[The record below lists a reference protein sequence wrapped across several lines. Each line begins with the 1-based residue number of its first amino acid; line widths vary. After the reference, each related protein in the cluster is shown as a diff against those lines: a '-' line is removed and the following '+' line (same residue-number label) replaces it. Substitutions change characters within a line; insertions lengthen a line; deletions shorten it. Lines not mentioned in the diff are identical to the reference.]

1 MPTLDI
7 PRQADQHKDKPTKLN
22 THRHKKRVR
31 KSIDKKRKNAEEKNK
46 ERYGYIEHGTKVIQ
60 RYKSDV
66 ARAPAY
72 RPERLTKGG
81 YHSTYPVREGMLD
94 SQMNQQNL
102 IDSIIK
108 RKRNELSFQTMYK
121 QMASGEL
128 DQLDEQHRKD
138 MIEMN
143 MQLDK
148 ETKQEKHLRE
158 LKKVKEEW
166 ENKKSSNMA
175 LGTELYP
182 RRTSKK
188 IKTQEIIEDTEKAKS
203 KLEKEKEKT
212 RAIKDLK
219 DTNDKILSEEGKIA
233 VLKKEFAGRF
243 HEPNKVLLELED
255 SNSVA
260 EFKQKFEQRAKE
272 LQTTKS
278 NYEKAT
284 QQLNN
289 MMQVDRELQVA
300 EEELYA
306 RGNQDPIHGA
316 KIAQIQTKYG
326 TPEQRLA
333 AMEQYM
339 QDHKKAQD
347 ALKKST
353 QETREYIDNFHAKK
367 TALETET
374 AEIEDRARKILEKS
388 VYVPGRVKEQ
398 LPNLHRNDLKME
410 LERINKYEIDENRQ
424 QMERLRD
431 LIEQAHKL
439 ENEYHEREISV
450 IEPLKEA
457 LDYAEVHLDNFPNQ

>member
-22 THRHKKRVR
+22 THRHRKRVR

-46 ERYGYIEHGTKVIQ
+46 ERYGHIEHGTKVIQ

-94 SQMNQQNL
+94 SQMNQRNL

-108 RKRNELSFQTMYK
+108 RKRNELSFNAMYN
-121 QMASGEL
+121 QMASGDL
-128 DQLDEQHRKD
+128 DQLDEQQRKE
-138 MIEMN
+138 MIEMKI
-143 MQLDK
+143 QLDK

-182 RRTSKK
+182 RRTEK
-188 IKTQEIIEDTEKAKS
+188 IKTQEIIEDIEKANT
-203 KLEKEKEKT
+203 KLKKEEKKT
-212 RAIKDLK
+212 RDIKDLIEIK
-219 DTNDKILSEEGKIA
+219 DKTSSEEHKKE

-243 HEPNKVLLELED
+243 HDPDKILAKLED
-255 SNSVA
+255 PDSIA
-260 EFKQKFEQRAKE
+260 DFKQKFEQRLKE

-278 NYEKAT
+278 NYERAT
-284 QQLNN
+284 QHLNN

-316 KIAQIQTKYG
+316 KIAEIQTKYG

-410 LERINKYEIDENRQ
+410 MERIYKYEIDGNRQ

-431 LIEQAHKL
+431 LIDQAHKL
-439 ENEYHEREISV
+439 EHEYHEREISV

-457 LDYAEVHLDNFPNQ
+457 LDYAEVHLDNFPSQ

>member
-46 ERYGYIEHGTKVIQ
+46 ERYGHIEHGTKVIQ

-94 SQMNQQNL
+94 SQMNQRNL

-108 RKRNELSFQTMYK
+108 RKRNELSFQTMYN
-121 QMASGEL
+121 QMASGDL
-128 DQLDEQHRKD
+128 DQLDEQQRKE
-138 MIEMN
+138 MIEMKI
-143 MQLDK
+143 QLDK

-158 LKKVKEEW
+158 LKKIKEEHA
-166 ENKKSSNMA
+166 NKKSSNMA

-188 IKTQEIIEDTEKAKS
+188 IKTQEIIEDIEKGKS
-203 KLEKEKEKT
+203 KLEKEEEKT
-212 RAIKDLK
+212 RAIKDLIEI
-219 DTNDKILSEEGKIA
+219 NDKISNEERKAA

-243 HEPNKVLLELED
+243 HDPDKVLPKLED
-255 SNSVA
+255 SNSIA

-289 MMQVDRELQVA
+289 MMRVDRELKVA
-300 EEELYA
+300 EDELYA
-306 RGNQDPIHGA
+306 RGIQDPIHGA

-398 LPNLHRNDLKME
+398 LQFLHMNDLKTEM
-410 LERINKYEIDENRQ
+410 ERINKFEIGNKRQ

-431 LIEQAHKL
+431 QVEQAHKL
-439 ENEYHEREISV
+439 EHEYNEREIT
-450 IEPLKEA
+450 IIQPLVEA
-457 LDYAEVHLDNFPNQ
+457 LDYAEAHLDNFPSQ